1 MAASPFWK
9 VYQAKEYRAA
19 CKYVEDA
26 AALVAFLGD
35 GAQIR
40 AEHTLVLWHEGQE
53 SQPAA
58 ESYDHVAEVVSKRL
72 QEHRAKVK
80 EKLECET
87 ARHEARHSARAASG
101 ATS

>member
-26 AALVAFLGD
+26 AALVAFLGP

-40 AEHTLVLWHEGQE
+40 AEHTLILWHEGHE
-53 SQPAA
+53 SQLAA
-58 ESYDHVAEVVSKRL
+58 ESYDHVAEVVNARL
-72 QEHRAKVK
+72 QEYRAKRDERLACVAA
-80 EKLECET
+80 KLEAQHRGRVANAVE
-87 ARHEARHSARAASG
+87 
-101 ATS
+101 